1 MKSMYLGRASMPAPT
16 VVPQTKAMLDK
27 IFPGILLGDE
37 VDNFGGSSLLLKPP
51 RCNKTS

>member
-27 IFPGILLGDE
+27 IFPGILLDDE
-37 VDNFGGSSLLLKPP
+37 VNNFGIGSSLLLKPP
-51 RCNKTS
+51 QTS